1 MSLWCMLI
9 NDLTLY
15 FFQLNSL
22 NFISEEETGNEDS
35 DDVSIE
41 IRHDILTN
49 IVLFQ
54 DNFIKLN
61 CLYSKTFEIY
71 IQWMFRN
78 KYFDGTLELIFY
90 LVLFN
95 FIQELKE
102 VFISNLFTL
111 RLLGK
116 FLGFITFLPY
126 RTTTKLPDEME
137 ATYLSIRKNVSQ
149 YFPLSQKEQ
158 MCFKI
163 GLIVESL

>member
-9 NDLTLY
+9 NDFTLY

-35 DDVSIE
+35 DDVSLE

-71 IQWMFRN
+71 ILYSECSETNILM
-78 KYFDGTLELIFY
+78 ELW
-90 LVLFN
+90 N
-95 FIQELKE
+95 
-102 VFISNLFTL
+102 
-111 RLLGK
+111 
-116 FLGFITFLPY
+116 
-126 RTTTKLPDEME
+126 
-137 ATYLSIRKNVSQ
+137 
-149 YFPLSQKEQ
+149 
-158 MCFKI
+158 
-163 GLIVESL
+163 